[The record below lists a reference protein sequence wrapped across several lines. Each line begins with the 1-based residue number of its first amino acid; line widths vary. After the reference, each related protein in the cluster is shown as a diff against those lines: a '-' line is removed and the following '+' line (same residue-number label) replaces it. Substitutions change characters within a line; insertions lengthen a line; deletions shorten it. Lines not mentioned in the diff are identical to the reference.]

1 MRHLKFR
8 KKRKRAPHKAKLHFL
23 SEKIHWNKKAVALWI
38 AEIAVVCALAFIL
51 VNRLVYNAMT
61 PKRGDIIA
69 FKPNGRENA
78 HYYIKRIVGL
88 PGETVQIKDG
98 KVYINGKEQKKDIFV
113 SEIEKPGV
121 ARDEITLGENEYF
134 VLGDQASSS
143 DDSRMADIGNVK
155 RSEIY
160 GKIWFNTSVGSNFG
174 FVK

>member
-1 MRHLKFR
+1 M
-8 KKRKRAPHKAKLHFL
+8 
-23 SEKIHWNKKAVALWI
+23 EKY
-38 AEIAVVCALAFIL
+38 IL
-51 VNRLVYNAMT
+51 TEKNR
-61 PKRGDIIA
+61 
-69 FKPNGRENA
+69 
-78 HYYIKRIVGL
+78 
-88 PGETVQIKDG
+88 
-98 KVYINGKEQKKDIFV
+98 KKDIFV

-121 ARDEITLGENEYF
+121 AQDEITLGENEYF

>member
-1 MRHLKFR
+1 MSRGLGDVY
-8 KKRKRAPHKAKLHFL
+8 KRQ
-23 SEKIHWNKKAVALWI
+23 
-38 AEIAVVCALAFIL
+38 
-51 VNRLVYNAMT
+51 
-61 PKRGDIIA
+61 
-69 FKPNGRENA
+69 
-78 HYYIKRIVGL
+78 GL

-121 ARDEITLGENEYF
+121 AQDEITLGENEYF

-160 GKIWFNTSVGSNFG
+160 WKIWFNTSVGSNFG

>member
-1 MRHLKFR
+1 MEKYILTEKNR
-8 KKRKRAPHKAKLHFL
+8 KK
-23 SEKIHWNKKAVALWI
+23 I
-38 AEIAVVCALAFIL
+38 
-51 VNRLVYNAMT
+51 
-61 PKRGDIIA
+61 
-69 FKPNGRENA
+69 
-78 HYYIKRIVGL
+78 
-88 PGETVQIKDG
+88 
-98 KVYINGKEQKKDIFV
+98 V

-121 ARDEITLGENEYF
+121 AQDEITLGENEYF